1 MMSGGSL
8 DFMLKFVYIQIY
20 IAIGVGAIT
29 VMFYFMFNAFSAVL
43 AYKVRIKYFQRCL
56 EMDASFY
63 DE

>member
-20 IAIGVGAIT
+20 IAIGVGTIT
-29 VMFYFMFNAFSAVL
+29 VLFYFMFNAFSAVL